1 MFCVNTKPMW
11 SCLGLLTLVIFAN
24 STATLLADGFRLP
37 DQDAFATARGEAFAA
52 TADNASAIYYN
63 PAGISQLKGGNFRGG
78 IYGIYLPVTY
88 KSPSGRSF
96 DNEKDLQAVPQ
107 LFLTYTPNESR
118 LSYGLGI
125 YAPFGLGFRWP
136 QDTGF
141 RTLAIES
148 QLTYLSINPVV
159 AWRILPNL
167 SVGGGL
173 TVNYAK
179 ADIRSGLVWP
189 DQPNDQ
195 FRFKGDGWDVGY
207 NFGALWRVHEK
218 VSIGVS
224 FRSSTR
230 VNLEGHTEYY
240 NNVALPPVP
249 AFSNQ
254 RVRAGTDVSF
264 PLNAVFGVS
273 YRPTPK
279 WNFEFDADYTDW
291 STLNTVTIKQATGF
305 ASLLPKDISAALNW
319 QPAWYYK
326 FGGTRYFD
334 NGWSVSAGYIYSE
347 NAMPDAHY
355 TPLIADSA
363 RHWLSIGTG
372 FKRRR
377 FDFDIAY
384 QFGFG
389 DGTRTIS
396 GSAPSATGQ
405 TADGRCEYISHA
417 VLVTVG
423 FRF

>member
-1 MFCVNTKPMW
+1 MTTFAVVASAVNI
-11 SCLGLLTLVIFAN
+11 S
-24 STATLLADGFRLP
+24 ADGFRLP

-52 TADNASAIYYN
+52 TADNASAIYHN
-63 PAGISQLKGGNFRGG
+63 PAGISQLQGGNFRGG
-78 IYGIYLPVTY
+78 IYGIYLPVSY

-159 AWRILPNL
+159 AWQVLPNL
-167 SVGGGL
+167 SIGGGI
-173 TVNYAK
+173 TINYA
-179 ADIRSGLVWP
+179 AAETRAGLVWP
-189 DQPNDQ
+189 DQPNDR

-207 NFGALWRVHEK
+207 NLGVLWRAHEK

-240 NNVALPPVP
+240 NNADFGPVP
-249 AFSNQ
+249 AFPKQ
-254 RVRAGTDVSF
+254 RVRAEAEVPF
-264 PLNAVFGVS
+264 PLNAVFGIS

-279 WNFEFDADYTDW
+279 WNFEFNADYTDW
-291 STLNTVTIKQATGF
+291 STMDTVTIKQETGF
-305 ASLLPKDISAALNW
+305 GSLLPKDILATLDW

-334 NGWSVSAGYIYSE
+334 NGWQLSAGYIYSE
-347 NAMPDAHY
+347 NAMPDSHF
-355 TPLIADSA
+355 TPLIDDSA

-372 FKRRR
+372 HKGRR
-377 FDFDIAY
+377 FDFDIVY

-389 DGTRTIS
+389 DGTRTVS

-405 TADGRCEYISHA
+405 TADGRYEYISHA

>member
-1 MFCVNTKPMW
+1 MFCVNTKPTW
-11 SCLGLLTLVIFAN
+11 SCLGLLTLVIFAS

-63 PAGISQLKGGNFRGG
+63 PAGISQLKGANFRSG

-96 DNEKDLQAVPQ
+96 SNEKDLQAVPQ

-141 RTLAIES
+141 RTLALES

-254 RVRAGTDVSF
+254 RVRAETDVSF
-264 PLNAVFGVS
+264 PLNAVFGIS

-291 STLNTVTIKQATGF
+291 STLNAVTIKQATGF

-334 NGWSVSAGYIYSE
+334 NGWSLSAGYIYSE

-355 TPLIADSA
+355 SPLIADSA

-384 QFGFG
+384 QFGIG
-389 DGTRTIS
+389 DGVRTVS

-405 TADGRCEYISHA
+405 TVDGKYDYISHA